1 MQVQS
6 NQVFEPSGT
15 SPVMSVTV
23 TAVTGTAVL
32 QKLAGAD
39 ESGTW
44 VNVVDGSV
52 TNANGELTVWAPKGQ
67 KFRITLTGDAEAFV
81 AR

>member
-6 NQVFEPSGT
+6 NQVFEPSG
-15 SPVMSVTV
+15 SGPYMSVTV
-23 TAVTGTAVL
+23 TAGTGTAVL
-32 QKLAGAD
+32 QKLAGSD

-52 TNANGELTVWAPKGQ
+52 TNANGEFTVRATKGQ
-67 KFRITLTGDAEAFV
+67 KYRIALTGDAEAFV